1 MVMENGPSGQEK
13 PYQVLVVED
22 SAFMRRILAGHL
34 LDIGYQTVAVENGR
48 QALEKLAS
56 GYYPIVI
63 TDLVM
68 PEMDGMELCRSVRER
83 SSGGY
88 VYILM
93 LTSQDSKEDMI
104 RGLEAGADEYL
115 VKPVNKA
122 ELMVR
127 LKTADRILTLEG
139 SLRKSY
145 EEIKA
150 LSVKDPLTKVYN
162 RGYLDERLV
171 HEVKR
176 AFRFE
181 RPLSLIMFDIDHF
194 KLINDTFG
202 HTVGDLVL
210 VGCADLMNQSIRLE
224 IDWLARYGGEEF
236 VIVLPETLLPGAV
249 VAAERLRGKLASLVM
264 QANGTEIRVTASFGV
279 ACFMP
284 ASQKEDLSMAASLMA
299 GADRGLYRAKNEG
312 RNRVESVQL

>member
-1 MVMENGPSGQEK
+1 METGPREAEK
-13 PYQVLVVED
+13 PYQVLIVED
-22 SAFMRRILAGHL
+22 SAFMRRILEGHL
-34 LDIGYQTVAVENGR
+34 LEIGYRVAAVENGR
-48 QALEKLAS
+48 QALEKLAT

-68 PEMDGMELCRSVRER
+68 PEMDGMELCRAVRGQA
-83 SSGGY
+83 SGRY

-93 LTSQDSKEDMI
+93 LTSQNSKEDMI

-115 VKPVNKA
+115 VKPVNRA

-194 KLINDTFG
+194 KLINDSFG
-202 HTVGDLVL
+202 HTVGDRVL
-210 VGCADLMNQSIRLE
+210 VGSAALMQKSIRLE
-224 IDWLARYGGEEF
+224 IDWIARYGGEEF
-236 VIVLPETLLPGAV
+236 VIVLPETLLAGAV
-249 VAAERLRGKLASLVM
+249 VAAERLRDKLATMVM
-264 QANGTEIRVTASFGV
+264 EANGTEMRVTASFGV
-279 ACFMP
+279 ASFIP
-284 ASQKEDLSMAASLMA
+284 ASQKEDLSVAIALIAA
-299 GADRGLYRAKNEG
+299 ADQGLYRAKKEG

>member
-1 MVMENGPSGQEK
+1 MEKGPREAEN
-13 PYQVLVVED
+13 PNQVLIVED
-22 SAFMRRILAGHL
+22 SALMRGILEGHL
-34 LDIGYQTVAVENGR
+34 LEIGYTVAAVENGR
-48 QALEKLAS
+48 QALEKLAT

-68 PEMDGMELCRSVRER
+68 PEMDGMELCRAVREQA
-83 SSGGY
+83 SGRY

-93 LTSQDSKEDMI
+93 LTSQNSKEDMI

-115 VKPVNKA
+115 VKPVNRA

-127 LKTADRILTLEG
+127 LKTANRILTLEG

-202 HTVGDLVL
+202 HTVGDRVL
-210 VGCADLMNQSIRLE
+210 VGCAALMQKSIRLE
-224 IDWLARYGGEEF
+224 IDWIARYGGEEF
-236 VIVLPETLLPGAV
+236 VIVLPETLLSGAV
-249 VAAERLRGKLASLVM
+249 VAAERLRNKLASMVM
-264 QANGTEIRVTASFGV
+264 EANGAEMRVTASFGV
-279 ACFMP
+279 ASFMP
-284 ASQKEDLSMAASLMA
+284 ANRKEDLSMASALIT
-299 GADRGLYRAKNEG
+299 GADQGLYRAKKQG
-312 RNRVESVQL
+312 RNRVESVPL

>member
-1 MVMENGPSGQEK
+1 MENGPCGQVK
-13 PYQVLVVED
+13 PYQVLIVED
-22 SAFMRRILAGHL
+22 SAFMRRILEGHL
-34 LDIGYQTVAVENGR
+34 QEMGYRVAAVENGR
-48 QALEKLAS
+48 QALDKLAT
-56 GYYPIVI
+56 GNYPIVI

-68 PEMDGMELCRSVRER
+68 PEMDGMELCRAVRDQA
-83 SSGGY
+83 SGRY

-115 VKPVNKA
+115 VKPVNRA

-127 LKTADRILTLEG
+127 LKTADRVLTLEG

-150 LSVKDPLTKVYN
+150 LSVKDPLTKVFN

-181 RPLSLIMFDIDHF
+181 RPLSLIMLDIDHF
-194 KLINDTFG
+194 KIINDTFG
-202 HTVGDLVL
+202 HTVGDRVL
-210 VGCADLMNQSIRLE
+210 VDCADLMKKSIRME
-224 IDWLARYGGEEF
+224 IDWIARFGGEEF
-236 VIVLPETLLPGAV
+236 VIVLPETLLPGAT
-249 VAAERLRGKLASLVM
+249 VAAERLRNKLASMVM
-264 QANGTEIRVTASFGV
+264 DVNGSELHVTASFGI
-279 ACFMP
+279 ASFTP
-284 ASQKEDLSMAASLMA
+284 ASQKEDLSLAAALIT
-299 GADRGLYRAKNEG
+299 GADRSLYRAKKEG
-312 RNRVESVQL
+312 RNRFESVQL

>member
-1 MVMENGPSGQEK
+1 METGPREAEK
-13 PYQVLVVED
+13 PYQVLIVED
-22 SAFMRRILAGHL
+22 SAFMRGILEGHL
-34 LDIGYQTVAVENGR
+34 LEIGYRVAAVENGR
-48 QALEKLAS
+48 QALEKLAT

-68 PEMDGMELCRSVRER
+68 PEMDGMELCRAVREQA
-83 SSGGY
+83 SGRY

-93 LTSQDSKEDMI
+93 LTSQNSKEDMI

-115 VKPVNKA
+115 VKPVNRA
-122 ELMVR
+122 ELVVR
-127 LKTADRILTLEG
+127 LKTADRILTLED

-202 HTVGDLVL
+202 HTVGDRVL
-210 VGCADLMNQSIRLE
+210 VGCAALMQKSIRLE
-224 IDWLARYGGEEF
+224 IDWIARYGGEEF
-236 VIVLPETLLPGAV
+236 VIVLPETLLSGAV
-249 VAAERLRGKLASLVM
+249 VAAERLRNTLASMVM
-264 QANGTEIRVTASFGV
+264 EANGTEMLVTASFGV
-279 ACFMP
+279 ASFMP
-284 ASQKEDLSMAASLMA
+284 TSQKEDLSMASALIA
-299 GADRGLYRAKNEG
+299 GADQGLYRAKKQG